1 MREAV
6 HRLTCLEEIL
16 LCLVQG
22 YDEQGEERDFRPWLK
37 VVQCRDRAPPVA
49 EAYGRLER
57 DYWKVVRDNQDLQTR
72 AAQRPI
78 AGALQEGHP
87 DARRL
92 QPGKLEKIVRSPLN
106 VHRP

>member
-1 MREAV
+1 MSRERSGTLDLGS
-6 HRLTCLEEIL
+6 RLYKAETELRQL
-16 LCLVQG
+16 
-22 YDEQGEERDFRPWLK
+22 R
-37 VVQCRDRAPPVA
+37 

-57 DYWKVVRDNQDLQTR
+57 DYWEFVRDNQDLQTR

-92 QPGKLEKIVRSPLN
+92 QPGKLEKVVRSPL
-106 VHRP
+106 